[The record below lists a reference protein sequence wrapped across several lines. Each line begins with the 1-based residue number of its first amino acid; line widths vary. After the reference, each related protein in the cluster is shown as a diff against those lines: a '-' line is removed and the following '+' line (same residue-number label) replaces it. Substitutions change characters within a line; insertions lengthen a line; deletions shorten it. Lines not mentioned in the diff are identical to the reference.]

1 MVSKAAKVRLG
12 VFVAVGLGLLALF
25 AFVVA
30 GKSLVNRED
39 IYYIEFADYSVSG
52 LQTGGTVKYRG
63 IPVGRVEDIRIHPKD
78 VTRVILTV
86 SVAKGTPIKADSE
99 AILAFVG
106 ITGVKAV
113 EIQGGSNQSAPLKPK
128 GYIKAG
134 KSSLE
139 DISVKALT
147 IAEKI
152 DLIATNLASLTNAE
166 NRENISGILQQ
177 SNSLLTDAKGGLSE
191 TLANLNVLATNT
203 AALSQKLNT
212 SVDRVNTILTAAELD
227 SLVANVALISA
238 QLRDARI
245 ASLIDELNTTTVKAG
260 TLVTNLDRT
269 LITNRANL
277 SETLESLR
285 EASENLNEFSRQIA
299 DQPSILL
306 RGNR

>member
-1 MVSKAAKVRLG
+1 M
-12 VFVAVGLGLLALF
+12 
-25 AFVVA
+25 
-30 GKSLVNRED
+30 
-39 IYYIEFADYSVSG
+39 
-52 LQTGGTVKYRG
+52 
-63 IPVGRVEDIRIHPKD
+63 
-78 VTRVILTV
+78 
-86 SVAKGTPIKADSE
+86 
-99 AILAFVG
+99 
-106 ITGVKAV
+106 
-113 EIQGGSNQSAPLKPK
+113 
-128 GYIKAG
+128 
-134 KSSLE
+134 
-139 DISVKALT
+139 
-147 IAEKI
+147 
-152 DLIATNLASLTNAE
+152 
-166 NRENISGILQQ
+166 
-177 SNSLLTDAKGGLSE
+177 
-191 TLANLNVLATNT
+191 ANLNVLATNT